1 MSMLPETN
9 HKELKRN
16 KLFNLNLFQ
25 FREASLLSIIVL
37 LFVLLA
43 LTTPGFLTAE
53 NLKTTLI
60 GLTLDGI
67 IAVGMTLVL
76 VAAGVDLS
84 VGSVLALS
92 GVLAGYLAYNG
103 MNVWTAS
110 LIAMAVSL
118 LAGFLNGFFI
128 SRIGLNPLI
137 MTLGMM
143 SAARGVAYVITKGRL
158 FPSQGWIPPF
168 CSSVREKYWGFRC
181 WSSF

>member
-84 VGSVLALS
+84 GGIRSGLKRCVGGLS
-92 GVLAGYLAYNG
+92 GL
-103 MNVWTAS
+103 
-110 LIAMAVSL
+110 
-118 LAGFLNGFFI
+118 
-128 SRIGLNPLI
+128 
-137 MTLGMM
+137 
-143 SAARGVAYVITKGRL
+143 
-158 FPSQGWIPPF
+158 
-168 CSSVREKYWGFRC
+168 
-181 WSSF
+181 